1 VSNTVT
7 LPVIDFEIP
16 LNVVILGVIAGLTYA
31 LLAIGLTL
39 VYRTSRVLNFAA
51 GEMGALPALLIPI
64 LVINKGWPYWLA
76 LALTLVGAAAI
87 GGLTE
92 SLVMRPL
99 SRGPRLTMLVATIA
113 LAQALFGFSLLI
125 PRGGDLTGKAFPTPF
140 DWRLT
145 IGTLVLGPGQILIIV
160 VAPLCAL
167 AVTLFLRHNPLGR
180 ASRAAAENTE
190 AARLAG
196 VPTGRVSFV
205 IWVIAG
211 LLAGVGAILI
221 GATRPLT
228 LSAALGPA
236 ILLRALG
243 AAMLGGLNSIWGS
256 FAGGIAIGVCEA
268 LVLWNYPV
276 GGVLELVLAIVILAS
291 MLLKPSL
298 GRSRQARQG
307 ADWTLTSAVLPLPP
321 GQARLTLVRLAKYG
335 ALALALTIAILAPF
349 AVKPSLQVS
358 LTTIVLTA
366 LTGLSLVV
374 LTGFAGHVSLGQFA
388 FVAVGAAVG
397 GRLYQLGYPQLA
409 IAGIVIVVG
418 AGVAVLVGLPALR
431 LRGLFL
437 AVSTLGF
444 ALAVSSWLFF
454 QGWLVHT
461 SAETGSSLQL
471 PRPRFLGIDFDREDR
486 YYWLCLGVLVIAA
499 LMVYRLRRTGPGR
512 AMLAVRD
519 NEASAASLSL
529 APWKVKLSA
538 FALSGAI
545 ATFAGFLYA
554 GMLISF
560 SADPGATFSPG
571 RSLSFVVIAVLGGI
585 TSITGAVLGALW
597 VEGIPRLLGEGYALL
612 SSGLG
617 VILILLLMPGGLASL
632 VFTLRDRFV
641 AFVVGRRPASA
652 PATEAAAAA
661 EDTAPRAGLRVASG
675 QMATEHQAGA
685 APLTATSVTVRFG
698 GLLALDD
705 VTVRTEAGEVLGLMG
720 PNGAGK
726 TTLFDVLSGNLR
738 PLRGT
743 VELAGRD
750 ITRLPA
756 HRRSRLGLGR
766 TYQQARLF
774 ADLTVIECVAV
785 ALERH
790 RPSWLLPSMVAWPGS
805 VRTERA
811 RMARAAEVLDL
822 LDLTAYAH
830 RPSSQL
836 PTGLRRMAE
845 LGCVIALEPHVLL
858 LDEPTAGFTH
868 RETEAFG
875 VTIHEVR
882 RYLGATIVIIDHD
895 VPLMRGLVDRLYV
908 LAAGQVIAEGPP
920 SILDSDAQVAEVYL
934 GSSANGVAM
943 SDERASR
950 AHRSSPGRS
959 RGAAPTHR

>member
-1 VSNTVT
+1 MSNTVT

-76 LALTLVGAAAI
+76 LALTLLGAATI

-140 DWRLT
+140 SWRLT
-145 IGTLVLGPGQILIIV
+145 IGTLVLGPGQILIII

-321 GQARLTLVRLAKYG
+321 WQARLPVVRLAKYG
-335 ALALALTIAILAPF
+335 ALAVALTLAVLAPS

-397 GRLYQLGYPQLA
+397 GRLYQLGYSQLA
-409 IAGIVIVVG
+409 IAAIVIVVG

-444 ALAVSSWLFF
+444 ALAVSSWLFY

-461 SAETGSSLQL
+461 SPETGSSLQL
-471 PRPRFLGIDFDREDR
+471 RRPRFFGIDFDQEDR

-545 ATFAGFLYA
+545 ATFAGFLY
-554 GMLISF
+554 GGLLISF
-560 SADPGATFSPG
+560 SADPAATFSPG

-641 AFVVGRRPASA
+641 AFVLGRRPATASA
-652 PATEAAAAA
+652 GATGEA
-661 EDTAPRAGLRVASG
+661 APRAELRVGTRHGEGASD
-675 QMATEHQAGA
+675 HRAGA
-685 APLTATSVTVRFG
+685 APLTAASVTVRFG
-698 GLLALDD
+698 GLLALDN
-705 VTVRTEAGEVLGLMG
+705 VSVHTEAGEVLGLMG

-738 PLRGT
+738 PVHGT
-743 VELAGRD
+743 VELDGRD
-750 ITRLPA
+750 ITPLPA
-756 HRRSRLGLGR
+756 HRRSQLGLGR

-790 RPSWLLPSMVAWPGS
+790 RRSWLVPSMIAWPSS
-805 VRTERA
+805 VRSERA
-811 RMARAAEVLDL
+811 RMARAAEVLEL

-875 VTIHEVR
+875 ETIREVR
-882 RYLGATIVIIDHD
+882 RYLGATVVIIDHD

-920 SILDSDAQVAEVYL
+920 SILDTDAQVAEVYL
-934 GSSANGVAM
+934 GSSVAA
-943 SDERASR
+943 RT
-950 AHRSSPGRS
+950 
-959 RGAAPTHR
+959 AAPVPVANQ